1 MFGVNV
7 VLCLGLVIGE
17 GLGEE
22 CGDKNRQFGDNS
34 VVFGENELGE
44 EDSVALE
51 RTRRSFY
58 RFVFSANTM
67 QIFAMPLF
75 CFRSGAALGKET
87 SQTLD
92 YLLSESGY
100 NRRIRPT
107 NDGGPVA
114 VNVNLAIRSMG
125 PVDENREA
133 YSLDCYFRQ
142 SWLDRRLR

>member
-58 RFVFSANTM
+58 RFVFLLI
-67 QIFAMPLF
+67 QCRFLQCHGFA
-75 CFRSGAALGKET
+75 SGVE
-87 SQTLD
+87 Q
-92 YLLSESGY
+92 LLA
-100 NRRIRPT
+100 RRHLKLWTISC
-107 NDGGPVA
+107 
-114 VNVNLAIRSMG
+114 L
-125 PVDENREA
+125 
-133 YSLDCYFRQ
+133 SLDTTGGSAQ
-142 SWLDRRLR
+142 PMMGVRLQ

>member
-1 MFGVNV
+1 MGSVRIKMFWVIV

-58 RFVFSANTM
+58 
-67 QIFAMPLF
+67 
-75 CFRSGAALGKET
+75 RSGAALGKET

-142 SWLDRRLR
+142 SWLDRRLSYNTSGLSEL